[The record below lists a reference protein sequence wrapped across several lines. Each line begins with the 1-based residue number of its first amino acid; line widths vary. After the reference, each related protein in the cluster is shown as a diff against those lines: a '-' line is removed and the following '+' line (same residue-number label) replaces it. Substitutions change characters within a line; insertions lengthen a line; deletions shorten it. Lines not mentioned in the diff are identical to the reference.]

1 MQGKNKLVL
10 IDIEKLYTAFYKEP
24 EDVRELLVDCVRKAL
39 EDYNWVEGLDI
50 EGRFGEGGK
59 IFCDF
64 AIPKLH
70 RCVSFKDYGNRYY
83 PLSFYIK
90 TFYGKE
96 FDIGISIVAE
106 EYHDDCFAI
115 VRNGEERPAIATTW
129 IEPVGVCIRDVIKRK
144 CEGWELTNENIE
156 KRAM

>member
-1 MQGKNKLVL
+1 MRLRAQLLAYASRIKYRLKWDPTHFIRLRRNRGILRSKVR
-10 IDIEKLYTAFYKEP
+10 TAVPSLQTDGYVF
-24 EDVRELLVDCVRKAL
+24 
-39 EDYNWVEGLDI
+39 
-50 EGRFGEGGK
+50 GK

-115 VRNGEERPAIATTW
+115 VRDGEERPAIATTW